1 MSKALLDAAL
11 DAARRIELAG
21 GQDPAAEE
29 PYTVHVEVMRT
40 HSNWWEDWEDV
51 AAGVELAAVR
61 LIDCDGDVSDACV
74 TEDDVEEVRM
84 GWADYAFDQNEP
96 DGVGWEYPEWYD
108 EDDDGSDD
116 PHYLD
121 YDSCPEDDE

>member
-61 LIDCDGDVSDACV
+61 LIDCDGETSITCV

-84 GWADYAFDQNEP
+84 SWRDYSFNSP
-96 DGVGWEYPEWYD
+96 DWIDAEWYD
-108 EDDDGSDD
+108 EDDDGSAD